1 MKSVTFFVAFL
12 SFATTAFADLTDDV
26 RCREIGFSKAV
37 EARDAES
44 FSSFIDIDA
53 RFISNSVTSGPV
65 AITEAWAGFFADDG
79 PLIKWRPQFVEV
91 LKDGT
96 LALTRGP
103 YRMIVTDAEGNK
115 VEGWGTFNSIW
126 RRHDDGEW
134 KVVFDAGNPAGA
146 APSAE
151 VQALLFEE
159 DDCEE

>member
-1 MKSVTFFVAFL
+1 MRSLAIFVLLLPVA
-12 SFATTAFADLTDDV
+12 ATAFADLADEV
-26 RCREIGFSKAV
+26 RCREIGFSKAA

-44 FSSFIDIDA
+44 FSSFIDADA
-53 RFISNSVTSGPV
+53 RFVSNSVTSGPK

-79 PLIKWRPQFVEV
+79 PVIKWRPQFVEV
-91 LKDGT
+91 LKDGK

-103 YRMIVTDAEGNK
+103 YRMIVTDAEGNRT
-115 VEGWGTFNSIW
+115 EGWGTFNSVW
-126 RRHDDGEW
+126 RLQDDGDW

-151 VQALLFEE
+151 VQALFFEG

>member
-1 MKSVTFFVAFL
+1 MKSLALFVAL
-12 SFATTAFADLTDDV
+12 LAFADTAFADLTDDV
-26 RCREIGFSKAV
+26 RCREIGFSKAA
-37 EARDAES
+37 ESRDAES
-44 FSSFIDIDA
+44 FSSFIDDDA
-53 RFISNSVTSGPV
+53 RFVSNSVTSGPK

-91 LKDGT
+91 LKDGK

-103 YRMIVTDAEGNK
+103 YRMIAKDPEGNT

-126 RRHDDGEW
+126 RRQDDGEW

-151 VQALLFEE
+151 VQALLSEE